1 MESETILTLGS
12 IFGVMTGSICAV
24 HANRITDEWLVNFEQ
39 PQLNMCKTVLDACVD
54 LSSKL

>member
-1 MESETILTLGS
+1 
-12 IFGVMTGSICAV
+12 MTGSNCAL
-24 HANRITDEWLVNFEQ
+24 HANRITDEWVVNFEH